1 MATMRL
7 RYVHSFVDKTGR
19 VRYYFRHRGERW
31 PLPVKPGTA
40 EFGAAYEALRREVKA
55 TKQERNNLAF
65 GPGTLGQVIEK
76 YLASDEFAR
85 KAASTK
91 TVYRKLLDQ
100 MKGIAGRGLIV
111 DLRERHIRDI
121 RKRFAAKSVADKAV
135 MLLRVLW
142 VFAKEELA
150 MDLERNPGEE
160 IRKLHRVSKSH
171 EPWTDELVARFEAE
185 AQPRP
190 SAQLALALLSYTG
203 QRVSDVAKL
212 RWADFDG
219 KEIRV
224 CQQKT
229 GAQLW
234 IPCHSALRETL
245 ERTERKSEFI
255 LTGAFGKPYG
265 AHGLSKMIGTALKRM
280 GVRGYSAHGLR
291 HRAGKLL
298 GDAECTTLQ
307 IMAIL
312 GHRTLKEAERYT
324 RGAEQRKL
332 GRQAIAKMEVAN
344 SRTKG
349 KPASG

>member
-1 MATMRL
+1 MVTVRL
-7 RYVHSFVDKTGR
+7 RYVHGFADRTGR
-19 VRYYFRHRGERW
+19 VRFYFRHRGKRW
-31 PLPVKPGTA
+31 PLPGQPGTV
-40 EFGAAYEALRREVKA
+40 EFVARYDELLRQCLVKDQA
-55 TKQERNNLAF
+55 TNVAF

-85 KAASTK
+85 KATSTK
-91 TVYRKLLDQ
+91 TVYRKLLDEL
-100 MKGIAGRGLIV
+100 KEIAGRGLMA
-111 DLRERHIRDI
+111 DLRERHIREI

-142 VFAKEELA
+142 GFAKEELA

-160 IRKLHRVSKSH
+160 IRKLHKVSKSH
-171 EPWTDELVARFEAE
+171 ESWPEELVARFEAE

-203 QRVSDVAKL
+203 QRVSDVAKM

-219 KEIRV
+219 KEIHVR
-224 CQQKT
+224 QQKT
-229 GAQLW
+229 GAELW

-245 ERTERKSEFI
+245 EATNRKSEFI

-265 AHGLSKMIGTALKRM
+265 AHGLSKMIGTALRTM
-280 GVRGYSAHGLR
+280 NVRGYSAHGLR

-298 GDAECTTLQ
+298 AQAGCTSLQ

-312 GHRTLKEAERYT
+312 GHRTLKETERYT

-344 SRTKG
+344 LRTKD
-349 KPASG
+349 KQASG